1 MTPVSFVGPARSA
14 SVQPA
19 PATSWPCPTAIRAT
33 GFAQAEHAARLN
45 KTPSTNSF
53 RQTREPRLA
62 MEPVVIACGGCG
74 TAIRIR
80 HPEIARRRVC
90 PRCRTDLTRDQ
101 DPACRQGLARLT
113 GILIAALLLGTGAML
128 GVLTSASRSA
138 ASHLRGES
146 PPAGP
151 DTAPAQLAP
160 ASALPPSPTLLAMR
174 TTTHEGDDEKIAPA
188 APPLPCAPAA
198 AEPQAQFRSW
208 SSLLTRRP
216 PGSSRLHQS
225 RRGSR

>member
-1 MTPVSFVGPARSA
+1 MTPVSLVGPARST
-14 SVQPA
+14 SVQPS

-33 GFAQAEHAARLN
+33 GCAQVEHAARLN
-45 KTPSTNSF
+45 KVPSTNSF

-101 DPACRQGLARLT
+101 DRACRQGLARLT
-113 GILIAALLLGTGAML
+113 GILIATLLLATGAML
-128 GVLTSASRSA
+128 GVLTSASHSA
-138 ASHLRGES
+138 ANHVRGES

-160 ASALPPSPTLLAMR
+160 AGFL
-174 TTTHEGDDEKIAPA
+174 
-188 APPLPCAPAA
+188 
-198 AEPQAQFRSW
+198 FRSRW
-208 SSLLTRRP
+208 RCFSL
-216 PGSSRLHQS
+216 SHQNQPVS
-225 RRGSR
+225 AMLRWRT